1 MKRLNKPSSEDA
13 IKPVTWL
20 GVPDKAIDK
29 LGAFTSVNSLLPF
42 RELDS
47 LSW

>member
-1 MKRLNKPSSEDA
+1 MKRLNKPSSDDA

-20 GVPDKAIDK
+20 GVPDNAMER

-42 RELDS
+42 RELDN
-47 LSW
+47 LS

>member
-1 MKRLNKPSSEDA
+1 MNRLNKPSSEEN

-42 RELDS
+42 LELES
-47 LSW
+47 LS